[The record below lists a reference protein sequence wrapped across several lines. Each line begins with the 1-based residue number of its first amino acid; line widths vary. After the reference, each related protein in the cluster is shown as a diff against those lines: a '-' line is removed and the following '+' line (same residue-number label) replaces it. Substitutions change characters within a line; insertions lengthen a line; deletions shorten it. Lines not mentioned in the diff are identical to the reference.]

1 MSWISRIVILL
12 FITPTLADYQWQDQ
26 LSNTREDWQ
35 KYVRSPP
42 SEIVRPVRVLGK
54 YTRGNVTNPDGLL
67 TGKGSTI
74 LTRSAS
80 AQNTTWALGTS
91 PSDVAPAIVV
101 DWGQNIAGFLSID
114 FGGSFNTTPGLPGI
128 RLAFSETL
136 QFLSDVSDFS
146 RSNNVSYPSRC
157 IAPLP
162 TNRNREKQSL
172 QEAIR

>member
-1 MSWISRIVILL
+1 MSWIPRIALLL
-12 FITPTLADYQWQDQ
+12 FVSPTLADYQWQDQ
-26 LSNTREDWQ
+26 LSSTREDWQ

-42 SEIVRPVRVLGK
+42 REIVRPVRVLGN

-67 TGKGSTI
+67 TGKGSTV

-80 AQNTTWALGTS
+80 AQNTTWALGAD

-114 FGGSFNTTPGLPGI
+114 FGRSYNTTPGLPGI

-146 RSNNVSYPSRC
+146 RSDNVSCASVCVAR
-157 IAPLP
+157 L
-162 TNRNREKQSL
+162 TKRREKQSL